1 MADAA
6 VVEEE
11 EAPKPSKMPLII
23 GLVLLLL
30 GGGGGFYATWSGLLF
45 GAESEETKA
54 EVKEEKEKDK
64 APAIEFIP
72 IDPITVSLP
81 QGSAQ
86 SHLRFRA
93 ELEVP
98 RAYASDVEAVLPRI
112 VDVLNGYLRAIE
124 ANDITDPSA
133 LTRLRAQMLRR
144 VQVVTGPEQIQDLL
158 IMEFVLN

>member
-11 EAPKPSKMPLII
+11 EAPKPSKMPLIL
-23 GLVLLLL
+23 GLVFLLL

-54 EVKEEKEKDK
+54 EVKEEEQDK
-64 APAIEFIP
+64 APAIQFIP

-98 RAYASDVEAVLPRI
+98 RDYASDVEAVLPRI

-133 LTRLRAQMLRR
+133 LTRMRAQMLRR

>member
-6 VVEEE
+6 TIEDESE
-11 EAPKPSKMPLII
+11 SKPSKMPLIL
-23 GLVLLLL
+23 GLVLLVL

-45 GAESEETKA
+45 GGESEMPKA
-54 EVKEEKEKDK
+54 EVVEEKDGPSIK
-64 APAIEFIP
+64 FVP

-81 QGSAQ
+81 PGSAQ

-93 ELEVP
+93 ELEV
-98 RAYASDVEAVLPRI
+98 AQEHASDVEAVLPRI
-112 VDVLNGYLRAIE
+112 IDVLNGYLRAIE
-124 ANDITDPSA
+124 ANDITNPSA

-144 VQVVTGPEQIQDLL
+144 VQVITGPEQVKDLL